1 MCKCYLLDCEF
12 RFWFP
17 SQECKNKKRDPL
29 SVLFTTESLESKEQ
43 CLAHS
48 TCPINIKLMKN
59 VLLIFISQYIVV
71 VAGTKQ
77 ELNTCM
83 LKTKP

>member
-1 MCKCYLLDCEF
+1 
-12 RFWFP
+12 
-17 SQECKNKKRDPL
+17 
-29 SVLFTTESLESKEQ
+29 
-43 CLAHS
+43 
-48 TCPINIKLMKN
+48 MKN

-83 LKTKP
+83 LKTKPWNKNWGQKMKSFE